1 MTHKQAIPARDFL
14 LNVYTI
20 LSDDFS
26 IRSARIR
33 KADGQLV
40 MLGFAVS
47 SFTPASYQRC
57 RLQRPSRNLILW
69 PASHLDAFSAY
80 PIPT

>member
-1 MTHKQAIPARDFL
+1 MTHKQAISALVSAKRIYHPF
-14 LNVYTI
+14 
-20 LSDDFS
+20 DDLS

-57 RLQRPSRNLILW
+57 RLQRP
-69 PASHLDAFSAY
+69 
-80 PIPT
+80 

>member
-1 MTHKQAIPARDFL
+1 M
-14 LNVYTI
+14 LNVYII

>member
-1 MTHKQAIPARDFL
+1 MTHKQATSALVSAKRIYHPF
-14 LNVYTI
+14 
-20 LSDDFS
+20 DDFS